1 MPRGLQATPGSASAT
16 RNGSTPVRYSSTT
29 YYLWI
34 DFPGIP
40 DVYMRGKDSDYL
52 ENSRRAALV

>member
-1 MPRGLQATPGSASAT
+1 MWPASYTWKRICDQERLYA
-16 RNGSTPVRYSSTT
+16 GPLFIHHHLH
-29 YYLWI
+29 LWI

-52 ENSRRAALV
+52 ENSRRSALV